1 MRLPCCSCL
10 LFCVF
15 LVACRPGTG
24 HLSWESSL
32 IKVEEVSSLKEE
44 ALSLEEWHTIPSFG
58 VMPESV
64 VIDSF
69 FVSFNNGSGSKHFA
83 QVASVNTGMDCGG
96 YVYRGRGPEAGGPCF
111 MLPETLHGERLI

>member
-1 MRLPCCSCL
+1 MDLIKLTMRLPCCSCL

-96 YVYRGRGPEAGGPCF
+96 YVVGPA
-111 MLPETLHGERLI
+111 LVKTD